1 MYKLV
6 IFDMD
11 GTILDTL
18 EDLTD
23 SMNVSLREY
32 GLPERR
38 IDEIR
43 RFVGNGLHKLTER
56 SVPDGTSDEVVENVF
71 NYLFTYYR
79 EHCDIKTK
87 PYDGV
92 ISLIERLRAAGCKTA
107 VVSNKADGAVQELCR
122 CYFDGLFDLAVGD
135 RPNQRKKPAPDSVNE
150 ILRELEISASEA
162 VYVGDS
168 DVDLETA
175 RNANM
180 DCISVSWGFRDKDV
194 LISKGATTIIDR
206 PEEADEIIL
215 G

>member
-11 GTILDTL
+11 GTILNTL

-43 RFVGNGLHKLTER
+43 KFVGNGLHKLTER
-56 SVPDGTSDEVVENVF
+56 SVPEGTSDEMIEGVF

-92 ISLIERLRAAGCKTA
+92 IELIKRLRDAGCKTA
-107 VVSNKADGAVQELCR
+107 VISNKADGAVNALCES
-122 CYFDGLFDLAVGD
+122 YFDGLFDIAVGD
-135 RPNQRKKPAPDSVNE
+135 RPGKAKKPAPDSVDE
-150 ILRELEISASEA
+150 VLSKLGFSRDEA

-175 RNANM
+175 RNAHM
-180 DCISVSWGFRDKDV
+180 DCISVSWGFRDKEF
-194 LISKGATTIIDR
+194 LLSKGATTIIDR

-215 G
+215 K